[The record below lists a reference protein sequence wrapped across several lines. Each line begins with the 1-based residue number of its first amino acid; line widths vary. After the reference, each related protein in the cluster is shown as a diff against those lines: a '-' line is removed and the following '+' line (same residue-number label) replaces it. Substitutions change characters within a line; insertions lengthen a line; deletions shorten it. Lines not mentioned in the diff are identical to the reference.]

1 MGDGPGEAE
10 WLAAVE
16 RAMVTVRRSMSRR
29 ALARVAERRSRP
41 GRRARDESQA
51 AVGDAAFAVLDAVEA
66 AEQAGTPA
74 SVSSVAAALDVDQ
87 PRASK
92 LVAGVV
98 EAGLVRRQADQA
110 DGRRAF
116 LVRTRAGRILTERVH
131 RFRQSV
137 FSAAMEDWTPRE
149 RAEFARLLTRF
160 VDSLA
165 EFSADGRSGPGAT
178 SQERHHPAP
187 GPPDGSAGR

>member
-1 MGDGPGEAE
+1 
-10 WLAAVE
+10 
-16 RAMVTVRRSMSRR
+16 MSRR
-29 ALARVAERRSRP
+29 ALARLAERRPGP
-41 GRRARDESQA
+41 GRRARRDEGQG

-66 AEQAGTPA
+66 AERAGTPA
-74 SVSSVAAALDVDQ
+74 SVSSLAAALDVDQ

-92 LVAGVV
+92 LVAGAV

-116 LVRTRAGRILTERVH
+116 LVRTRAGRTLTERVH

-165 EFSADGRSGPGAT
+165 ELSADAPSDPGVT
-178 SQERHHPAP
+178 SRERRRPTP